1 MPLTIL
7 NRNNSTNINVNLALI
22 GSTILFSTI
31 KVGRLLFV
39 CKFKASSTV
48 HDGNQ
53 YNATDRKRQLEV
65 DEGDGLREDGR
76 RDEEG
81 RASFWKNISLSE
93 VIASGVSH
101 RQKLCQPRSTQSG
114 PVTYLTSQR
123 TPPQNPLLL
132 SSFKLPSDLGEI
144 YGVGT
149 HDQGTSSIASCKI
162 P

>member
-1 MPLTIL
+1 M
-7 NRNNSTNINVNLALI
+7 NLALI

-81 RASFWKNISLSE
+81 SASFRKNISLSE
-93 VIASGVSH
+93 VIASGVS
-101 RQKLCQPRSTQSG
+101 RQKLCLPRSTQSG
-114 PVTYLTSQR
+114 PVTYLVSQR
-123 TPPQNPLLL
+123 TPPQNPLVLA
-132 SSFKLPSDLGEI
+132 SFKLPSDLGEI
-144 YGVGT
+144 YEVGT
-149 HDQGTSSIASCKI
+149 HDQGTSSFTSCKI